1 MIKWVVGERGW
12 KEGAK
17 RKEREIT
24 DQGTEHRLCKDLRKA
39 GGVSLYSE
47 IACRWRTIRM
57 KGFVSLGH
65 LSVSLTHSALFSEIQ
80 FIFVIEA

>member
-1 MIKWVVGERGW
+1 MIKWVVGERGR

-47 IACRWRTIRM
+47 IACR
-57 KGFVSLGH
+57 
-65 LSVSLTHSALFSEIQ
+65 
-80 FIFVIEA
+80 